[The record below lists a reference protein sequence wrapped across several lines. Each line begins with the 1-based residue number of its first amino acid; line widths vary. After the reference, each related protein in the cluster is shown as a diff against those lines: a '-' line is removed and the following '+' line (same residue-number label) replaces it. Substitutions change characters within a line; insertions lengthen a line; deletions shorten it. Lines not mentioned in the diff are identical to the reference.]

1 MRYRSVLQIGSTPQL
16 DMMGALVIVSRSERD
31 RDLKKAVIVG
41 SEKNR
46 GGRRDRARDV
56 ILDTIVIVSGSE
68 RGSCPEKNRDRG
80 VGEKP

>member
-56 ILDTIVIVSGSE
+56 ILDTTVIVARE
-68 RGSCPEKNRDRG
+68 RIKAKG
-80 VGEKP
+80 